1 MLTPERIKS
10 LIESDYTSEK
20 KRFARIAQRY
30 YEGKHAI
37 RGHKI
42 YYFDKEGNLH
52 EDTSRWNIRIS
63 HPFFKILVEQS
74 VQFTLSGHGAFVKSD
89 DPELQKW
96 LDIYFNEN
104 ENFRSELYEILI
116 GQEVNG
122 EAYAF
127 AYKNADGRTDFQ
139 YANSDGVVEVRKNET
154 DDGCEYVIYW
164 YVDRIGQDN
173 KKIKRIEVWDSKQT
187 TFFCQV
193 DNGPIEPDKNE
204 KDNPRPHVIYK
215 KGDDGERYY
224 EDYGLIPFFRID
236 NNRQRISSLKN
247 VKEPIDDYD
256 LMNCGLSNNIQDS
269 NETLY
274 VVRGFD
280 GDDLDELAFNIRS
293 KKMLGLPG
301 DQQTD
306 AGVDI
311 KTIDI
316 PVEARKVKMEIDE
329 QNIFRF
335 GMGVNPHELKDSSA
349 TTSVAIK
356 AAYTLL
362 DLKANK
368 TEIRL
373 KQFMRKL
380 LKVVLDEINRENE
393 TDYQQGD
400 VYFDFDREMITN
412 ALENAQIDQI
422 KAATRNMEINTL
434 LSVESRLGNEETIKL
449 ICEQLELDYEDIK
462 DKLPKPEDD
471 ALYAPAAAK
480 SILDG
485 ITPEDDDPAAGG
497 DMIE

>member
-74 VQFTLSGHGAFVKSD
+74 VQFTLSGQGAFVKSD

-104 ENFRSELYEILI
+104 EDFRAELYEILI

-127 AYKNADGRTDFQ
+127 AYKNEDGRTDFQ
-139 YANSDGVVEVRKNET
+139 YADSDGVVEVRKNET

-164 YVDRIGQDN
+164 YVDRIGKDN

-193 DNGPIEPDKNE
+193 DDGPITLDERE
-204 KDNPRPHVIYK
+204 KDNPRPHSIYK
-215 KGDDGERYY
+215 KDGDEERYY

-236 NNRQRISSLKN
+236 NNRKRASSLKN

-256 LMNCGLSNNIQDS
+256 LMNCGLSNNIQDAS
-269 NETLY
+269 ETLY

-280 GDDLDELAFNIRS
+280 GDDLDELAFNIRN

-301 DQQTD
+301 DDQTD

-316 PVEARKVKMEIDE
+316 PVEARKTKMEIDE

-393 TDYQQGD
+393 TDYQQSD
-400 VYFDFDREMITN
+400 VYFDFEREMITN

-434 LSVESRLGNEETIKL
+434 LSVERHMGSEEITKL
-449 ICEQLELDYEDIK
+449 ICEQLELDYEEIK
-462 DKLPKPEDD
+462 DMLPDPQDD
-471 ALYAPAAAK
+471 DLYAPAAAK
-480 SILDG
+480 TVLDG
-485 ITPEDDDPAAGG
+485 ITPEDDDPDAGG
-497 DMIE
+497 DVIE

>member
-10 LIESDYTSEK
+10 LIESDHSSDK
-20 KRFARIAQRY
+20 KRFARIAQQY

-37 RGHKI
+37 RGYKI
-42 YYFDKEGNLH
+42 YYFDGEGKIH
-52 EDTSRWNIRIS
+52 EDYSRWNARIS

-74 VQFTLSGHGAFVKSD
+74 VQYTLSGKEAFVKSD

-96 LDIYFNEN
+96 LDVYFNEN
-104 ENFRSELYEILI
+104 EDFRAELYEILV
-116 GQEVNG
+116 GHEVNG

-127 AYKNADGRTDFQ
+127 AYKNEDGRTGFQ
-139 YANSDGVVEVRKNET
+139 YADSAGVVEVRKNET
-154 DDGCEYVIYW
+154 DDNCEYVIYW
-164 YVDRIGQDN
+164 YVDRIGKDN
-173 KKIKRIEVWDSKQT
+173 KKIKRIEVWDSKQV

-193 DNGPIEPDKNE
+193 DDGQITPDESE
-204 KDNPRPHVIYK
+204 KFNPRPHVIYK
-215 KGDDGERYY
+215 KDGDENLYY
-224 EDYGLIPFFRID
+224 EDYGRIPFFRLD
-236 NNRQRISSLKN
+236 NNRKRTSSLKI
-247 VKEPIDDYD
+247 VKDPIDDYD
-256 LMNCGLSNNIQDS
+256 LMNCGLSNNIQDA

-280 GDDLDELAFNIRS
+280 GDNLDQLAFNIRN

-301 DQQTD
+301 DRETD

-316 PVEARKVKMEIDE
+316 PVEARKTKMEIDE

-393 TDYQQGD
+393 MDYQQSD
-400 VYFDFDREMITN
+400 VYFDFEREMITN
-412 ALENAQIDQI
+412 AQENAQIELA
-422 KAATRNMEINTL
+422 KAQTRQAEITTL
-434 LSVESRLGNEETIKL
+434 LNIARHLDNETLMQL
-449 ICEQLELDYEDIK
+449 ICEQLDIDYEEIK
-462 DKLPKPEDD
+462 DKLPAPEDD
-471 ALYAPAAAK
+471 ALYAPSAAK
-480 SILDG
+480 TVLDG
-485 ITPEDDDPAAGG
+485 ITPEDEGPDAGG
-497 DMIE
+497 DVIE